1 MIKPTKHL
9 NGFDWVETTALTE
22 AEQQTLMAEYGITDD
37 IITYVTDKDET
48 ANYVYDPANNQQ
60 LMIVLVPYQLKNTQM
75 PRYITRPVGF
85 LIHQGVLFTFNESR
99 LNFVDQAFQKTAD
112 DTDINTTSAF
122 ILESMFDLVDS
133 YIPIVKYVTKQRNQ
147 LDKMLNKEAKNT
159 NLMALSYLGQTLTF
173 FNSGVESNNDLFAR
187 IPRTYFGVNNDSMA
201 NDLLED
207 VSIESDQVLHMI
219 ENEEQVVNRITDT
232 FDSII
237 NNNLND
243 TMKFLTIW
251 SLTMAVPT
259 IVTGFFGMNVKLP
272 LAHFDGS
279 WLLVIGLSV
288 GLIAWL
294 LLIFK
299 MHHRL

>member
-1 MIKPTKHL
+1 MIKPIKHL
-9 NGFDWVETTALTE
+9 KGFDWVETTALTKD
-22 AEQQTLMAEYGITDD
+22 EQQKLMADYGITDD
-37 IITYVTDKDET
+37 IISYVTDKDET
-48 ANYVYDPANNQQ
+48 SNYVYDPANNQQ
-60 LMIVLVPYQLKNTQM
+60 LMIVLVPYQLKNTKS

-99 LNFVDQAFQKTAD
+99 LNFVTKAFATVAVDPDTNSTA
-112 DTDINTTSAF
+112 TF
-122 ILESMFDLVDS
+122 ILGSMFDLIDS

-147 LDKMLNKEAKNT
+147 LDKLLNRSPKNA

-173 FNSGVESNNDLFAR
+173 FNSAVESNNDLFTR
-187 IPRTYFGVNNDSMA
+187 IPRTYFGVNATSYE

-207 VSIESDQVLHMI
+207 VSIESDQVQHMI
-219 ENEEQVVNRITDT
+219 QNEEQVVNRITDT

-272 LAHFDGS
+272 FETVNDAWIFV
-279 WLLVIGLSV
+279 VILSIF
-288 GLIAWL
+288 LIGWL
-294 LLIFK
+294 LLFFK
-299 MHHRL
+299 VHHQL

>member
-9 NGFDWVETTALTE
+9 TGFDWVETTALTE

-60 LMIVLVPYQLKNTQM
+60 LMIVLVPYQLKNTAT

-99 LNFVDQAFQKTAD
+99 LNFVDQAFQKSAN
-112 DTDINTTSAF
+112 DTDIETTSAF

-133 YIPIVKYVTKQRNQ
+133 YIPIVKFVTKQRNQ
-147 LDKMLNKEAKNT
+147 LDKMLNKDAKNS

-173 FNSGVESNNDLFAR
+173 FNSGVESNNDLFTR
-187 IPRTYFGVNNDSMA
+187 IPRTYFGVNNSSVE

-207 VSIESDQVLHMI
+207 VSIESDQVQHMI

-259 IVTGFFGMNVKLP
+259 IVTGFFGMNVSLP
-272 LAHFDGS
+272 FEHFNLA
-279 WLLVIGLSV
+279 WIMVIALST

>member
-60 LMIVLVPYQLKNTQM
+60 LMIVLVPYQLKNTQAT
-75 PRYITRPVGF
+75 RYITRPAGF

-99 LNFVDQAFQKTAD
+99 LNFVSDAFQKSAAD
-112 DTDINTTSAF
+112 PDITTTSAF
-122 ILESMFDLVDS
+122 ILESIFDLVDS
-133 YIPIVKYVTKQRNQ
+133 YIPIVKSVTKQRNQ
-147 LDKMLNKEAKNT
+147 LDKMLNKDAKNS
-159 NLMALSYLGQTLTF
+159 NLVALSYLGQTLTF
-173 FNSGVESNNDLFAR
+173 FNSGVESNNDLFTR
-187 IPRTYFGVNNDSMA
+187 IPRTYFGVNNSSIE

-259 IVTGFFGMNVKLP
+259 IVTGFYGMNVKLP
-272 LAHFDGS
+272 FAHFGGA
-279 WLLVIGLSV
+279 WVMVIGISI
-288 GLIAWL
+288 GLILWL